1 MQTLRLR
8 KIKNKLI
15 ASFQSLKFR
24 HSNNGVLL
32 VNKHTRNPQT
42 TPYKSEF
49 EKAMEAYQK
58 VSIKYRN
65 ALRELAK

>member
-15 ASFQSLKFR
+15 PSFQSLKFR
-24 HSNNGVLL
+24 HSKNGVLL
-32 VNKHTRNPQT
+32 VTKHSRNPQT
-42 TPYKSEF
+42 TPYKSKF

-58 VSIKYRN
+58 VSSKYRN

>member
-1 MQTLRLR
+1 METLRLR

-15 ASFQSLKFR
+15 PSFQNLKFR
-24 HSNNGVLL
+24 RRNNGVLF
-32 VNKHTRNPQT
+32 VVKDSRNPQT
-42 TPYKSEF
+42 TPEKSEF

-58 VSIKYRN
+58 VSSKYRN

>member
-1 MQTLRLR
+1 METLKLR

-15 ASFQSLKFR
+15 PSFQSLKFR
-24 HSNNGVLL
+24 RSKNGVLF
-32 VNKHTRNPQT
+32 VVKYSDNHQT
-42 TPYKSEF
+42 TPDKSEF

-58 VSIKYRN
+58 VSSKYRN

>member
-15 ASFQSLKFR
+15 PSFQSLKFR
-24 HSNNGVLL
+24 RSKNGILFVMKHS
-32 VNKHTRNPQT
+32 RNPQT
-42 TPYKSEF
+42 TPDKSEF

-58 VSIKYRN
+58 VSSQYRN

>member
-15 ASFQSLKFR
+15 PSFQSLKFR
-24 HSNNGVLL
+24 HTKNGVLL
-32 VNKHTRNPQT
+32 VVKHSNIAQT
-42 TPYKSEF
+42 TPDKSEF

-58 VSIKYRN
+58 VSSKYRN
-65 ALRELAK
+65 ALRELAQ